1 MRTTTTAIQQKK
13 SAERLGI
20 ELVGSIIA
28 LSGTGQL
35 KFYQLSQLGFYGYT
49 HEGEYHF
56 RDSNS
61 PIQDIL
67 KLTQFFENEQ
77 ISYKLSEVLETLVQN
92 DRKKQEEIKK
102 VFEQVKIIKEDG
114 LLDESFTEFR
124 KFTSGLPRKL
134 KPHQLKSA
142 YHFYTLKNGA
152 NFSVPGSGKTSTVL
166 AVYEKLRREGICNL
180 LFIVGPPSCFQ
191 PWQNEFLETLGRK
204 PETRIL
210 SGGTK
215 TKRKREYERPQ
226 GSISELYLGTF
237 HTALNDTQDIVRF
250 LSQSGV
256 NAFMIIDEAHYMKQQ
271 GGSWAS
277 SLLEIGKHAVCK
289 GVLTGTPIPKSYKDL
304 FNLFDFLWEGN
315 CSLTKEDKI
324 RIEVW
329 EKRKNT
335 LAIKN
340 LLEQKISP
348 LFYRVRKKDLGLR
361 PAQFHPPIVVPM
373 NSTERIIYESVSS
386 KIMDLSERDYAKN
399 EEILGKLWR
408 GRMIRLRQSVS
419 YPGLLASV
427 IEESSE
433 KLIDSESLQHKIG
446 NYKELEMP
454 GKLKA
459 LTELVM
465 RIRERDRK
473 TLIWSNFVGTLE
485 MIRDH
490 FREMGFHAELIY
502 GKTPIRKDD
511 TVVIGE
517 EKTREDI
524 RDEFLDLTSDL
535 DILIANP
542 AACAES
548 ISLHK
553 TCFHAIYY
561 DLSYN
566 CSQYLQSLDRIHRV
580 GGSEL
585 HEANYYFLQYEDSI
599 DQDIRQNL
607 ELKAKKMYEI
617 IDQDYN
623 IYDLDLEE
631 NEEDDIEAYKRLI
644 KNRH

>member
-1 MRTTTTAIQQKK
+1 MRTTTTTIQRSK
-13 SAERLGI
+13 STERIHI
-20 ELVGSIIA
+20 ELVESTIL
-28 LSGTGQL
+28 LSGTSQL
-35 KFYQLSQLGFYGYT
+35 KLSHFAQLEYYGFIR
-49 HEGEYHF
+49 EGEYHF
-56 RDSNS
+56 RSSDT
-61 PIQDIL
+61 PVQDIL
-67 KLTQFFENEQ
+67 KLTHFFDKEQ
-77 ISYKLSEVLETLVQN
+77 IHYKLSDALDALVQN
-92 DRKKQEEIKK
+92 DQKKRQKLDE
-102 VFEQVKIIKEDG
+102 VFAKGKRIKEEG
-114 LLDESFTEFR
+114 ILDESFTEFQ
-124 KFTSGLPRKL
+124 KFTANLPRKL
-134 KPHQLKSA
+134 REHQLKSA
-142 YHFYTLKNGA
+142 YHFYSLRNGA
-152 NFSVPGSGKTSTVL
+152 NFSVPGSGKTSTIL
-166 AVYEKLRREGICNL
+166 AVYEKLYREGICNL

-191 PWQNEFLETLGRK
+191 PWQNEFIETLGRK
-204 PETRIL
+204 AETRIL
-210 SGGTK
+210 SGGNK
-215 TKRKREYERPQ
+215 KYRKREYERPQ
-226 GSISELYLGTF
+226 GSISELYLSTF
-237 HTALNDTQDIVRF
+237 HTALNDTKDIVHF

-256 NAFMIIDEAHYMKQQ
+256 NAFLVIDEAHYIKQQ

-277 SLLEIGKHAVCK
+277 SLLEIGRYAICR

-315 CSLTKEDKI
+315 SLLTVEDKS
-324 RIEVW
+324 RIEAW

-335 LAIKN
+335 TAIKK

-348 LFYRVRKKDLGLR
+348 LFYRVRKKDLGLK
-361 PAQFHPPIVVPM
+361 PAQFHEPIVIPM
-373 NSTERIIYESVSS
+373 NTTERLIYDSVST
-386 KIMDLSERDYAKN
+386 KILDLSERDYAKN
-399 EEILGKLWR
+399 EEILSRLWR

-419 YPGLLASV
+419 YPGLLASS

-433 KLIDSESLQHKIG
+433 KLIDNDGLRYKIG
-446 NYKELEMP
+446 NYKKLEIP

-459 LTELVM
+459 LTDLVM
-465 RIRERDRK
+465 KIRERDRK
-473 TLIWSNFVGTLE
+473 ILIWSNFVGTLE

-511 TVVIGE
+511 TIIIGE

-524 RDEFLDLTSDL
+524 RDEFLDMQSNL

-585 HEANYYFLQYEDSI
+585 HEANYYFLQYENSI
-599 DQDIRQNL
+599 DQDIKQNL

-617 IDQDYN
+617 IEQDYA
-623 IYDLDLEE
+623 IYDLNLEE
-631 NEEDDIEAYKRLI
+631 NEDDDIEAYKRLI
-644 KNRH
+644 KTRH

>member
-1 MRTTTTAIQQKK
+1 MRTTTTTIQQKRT
-13 SAERLGI
+13 SERLSI
-20 ELVGSIIA
+20 ELVESTIV
-28 LSGTGQL
+28 LSGTSQL
-35 KFYQLSQLGFYGYT
+35 KLYHFSQLGYYGFIR
-49 HEGEYHF
+49 EGEYHF
-56 RDSNS
+56 RNS
-61 PIQDIL
+61 DVPVQEIL
-67 KLTQFFENEQ
+67 KLTQFFDKERIIYQ
-77 ISYKLSEVLETLVQN
+77 LSDTLEALVQN
-92 DRKKQEEIKK
+92 DFNRRQTLHE
-102 VFEQVKIIKEDG
+102 VFELAKRIKEEG
-114 LLDESFTEFR
+114 ILGESFSEFQ
-124 KFTSGLPRKL
+124 KFTADLPRKL
-134 KPHQLKSA
+134 RPHQLKSA
-142 YHFYTLKNGA
+142 YHFYTLRNGA

-166 AVYEKLRREGICNL
+166 AVYEKLRQEGICNL

-191 PWQNEFLETLGRK
+191 PWKNEFLETLGRK
-204 PETRIL
+204 AETRIL
-210 SGGTK
+210 SGGNK
-215 TKRKREYERPQ
+215 NYRKREYERPQ
-226 GSISELYLGTF
+226 GSVSELYLSTF
-237 HTALNDTQDIVRF
+237 HTALNDTKDIVRF
-250 LSQSGV
+250 LSQSGI
-256 NAFMIIDEAHYMKQQ
+256 NAFMIIDEAHYMKQL

-277 SLLEIGKHAVCK
+277 SLLEIGRYATCK

-315 CSLTKEDKI
+315 CSLTKEDKA

-335 LAIKN
+335 TAIKK

-348 LFYRVRKKDLGLR
+348 LFYRVRKKDLGLKD
-361 PAQFHPPIVVPM
+361 AQFHEPIVIPM
-373 NSTERIIYESVSS
+373 NATERMIYDSVSS

-399 EEILGKLWR
+399 EEVLGRLWK

-419 YPGLLASV
+419 YPGLLASA
-427 IEESSE
+427 IEESKE
-433 KLIDSESLQHKIG
+433 KLVDNDSLQHKIG

-459 LTELVM
+459 LTELVI

-473 TLIWSNFVGTLE
+473 ILIWSNFVGTLE

-490 FREMGFHAELIY
+490 FREMGLHADLIY
-502 GKTPIRKDD
+502 GKTPVRKDD
-511 TVVIGE
+511 TAIIGE

-524 RDEFLDLTSDL
+524 RDEFLDMGSDL

-585 HEANYYFLQYEDSI
+585 HEANYYFLQYENSI
-599 DQDIRQNL
+599 DQDIKQNL

-617 IDQDYN
+617 IEQDYT

-631 NEEDDIEAYKRLI
+631 NDEDDIEAYKRLI
-644 KNRH
+644 KTRH

>member
-1 MRTTTTAIQQKK
+1 MRTTTTTIQQKRT
-13 SAERLGI
+13 AERLHI
-20 ELVGSIIA
+20 ELVESTIV
-28 LSGTGQL
+28 LSGTSRL
-35 KFYQLSQLGFYGYT
+35 KLSQLSQLGFYGFT
-49 HEGEYHF
+49 REGEYHF
-56 RDSNS
+56 RNSDS
-61 PIQDIL
+61 PVQEIL
-67 KLTQFFENEQ
+67 KLTQFFDNEH
-77 ISYKLSEVLETLVQN
+77 ISYKLSDVLEALIQS
-92 DRKKQEEIKK
+92 DKKKRQALYA
-102 VFEQVKIIKEDG
+102 VFKQVKIIKEEG
-114 LLDESFTEFR
+114 ILDETFTEFR
-124 KFTSGLPRKL
+124 KFTAGLPRKL

-166 AVYEKLRREGICNL
+166 AVYEKLRREGVCNL
-180 LFIVGPPSCFQ
+180 LLIVGPPSCFQ

-210 SGGTK
+210 SGGNK
-215 TKRKREYERPQ
+215 AYRKREYERPQ
-226 GSISELYLGTF
+226 GSIAELYLSTF
-237 HTALNDTQDIVRF
+237 HTALNDTKDIIRF
-250 LSQSGV
+250 LSQSGI

-277 SLLEIGKHAVCK
+277 SLLEIGRHAVCR

-304 FNLFDFLWEGN
+304 FNLFDFLWEGD

-335 LAIKN
+335 SAIKN

-348 LFYRVRKKDLGLR
+348 LFYRVRKKDLGLK
-361 PAQFHPPIVVPM
+361 PALFHEPIVVPM
-373 NSTERIIYESVSS
+373 NATERMIYDSVNA
-386 KIMDLSERDYAKN
+386 KIMDLSDHDYAKN
-399 EEILGKLWR
+399 EEVLSRLWK

-419 YPGLLASV
+419 YPGLLASA

-433 KLIDSESLQHKIG
+433 NLVDNDNLRHKIG
-446 NYKELEMP
+446 SYKELEMP

-465 RIRERDRK
+465 RIRESDRK
-473 TLIWSNFVGTLE
+473 ILIWSNFVGTLE

-490 FREMGFHAELIY
+490 FRDLGLHAELIY

-511 TVVIGE
+511 TVIVGE

-524 RDEFLDLTSDL
+524 RDEFLDLESQL

-585 HEANYYFLQYEDSI
+585 HEAHYYFLQYENSI
-599 DQDIRQNL
+599 DQDIKQNL

-617 IDQDYN
+617 IEQDYN

-631 NEEDDIEAYKRLI
+631 NDEDDIEAYKRLI